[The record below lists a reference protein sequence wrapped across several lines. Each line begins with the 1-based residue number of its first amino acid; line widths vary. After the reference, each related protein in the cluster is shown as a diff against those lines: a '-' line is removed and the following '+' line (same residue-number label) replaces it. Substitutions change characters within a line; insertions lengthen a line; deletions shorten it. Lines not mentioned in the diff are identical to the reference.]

1 MKQHR
6 RMPRS
11 MATRKAS
18 PGAFTN
24 RGKPQLPC
32 RATTS
37 SRGWSNSSLPAVMV
51 AINGGDVTVPI
62 NIPAPRKA

>member
-11 MATRKAS
+11 MAKRKAS
-18 PGAFTN
+18 PGAFT
-24 RGKPQLPC
+24 RLSQPQLPR
-32 RATTS
+32 RAATS
-37 SRGWSNSSLPAVMV
+37 PRGWSNFGFPSVMV
-51 AINGGDVTVPI
+51 AVNGGAVIGTI